1 MKKVLNIIGKVANV
15 ICCLVLFV
23 CVVASIYCMPNAFYV
38 LVTKNVR
45 VKQIERNLNKIPNVE
60 VMKIEDD
67 INLFEHEFIA
77 TTIKINDKN
86 LVSFFDINKDIF
98 DKVDVINITSV
109 NGYSFI
115 QCEKDRIKYGIDLGT
130 NTVIGKSLGLTINTI
145 EDVVNNIDVI
155 CDMVDNLTHFP
166 EPNYF
171 CTDSNECYIIRIDTN
186 PIYQNPINF
195 LNNYQ
200 SKIKNAYEQ
209 IN

>member
-1 MKKVLNIIGKVANV
+1 MKKVLSIIGKVANV

-23 CVVASIYCMPNAFYV
+23 CVAASIYCMPNAFYV

-60 VMKIEDD
+60 VMEIEDD

-77 TTIKINDKN
+77 TTIKINDKD

-155 CDMVDNLTHFP
+155 CDMVDNLTHSP

-200 SKIKNAYEQ
+200 SKIENAYEQ